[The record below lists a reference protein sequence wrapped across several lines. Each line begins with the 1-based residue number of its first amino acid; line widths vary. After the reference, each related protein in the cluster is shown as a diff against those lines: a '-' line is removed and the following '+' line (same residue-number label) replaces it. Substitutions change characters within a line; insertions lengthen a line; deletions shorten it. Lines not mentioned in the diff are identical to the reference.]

1 MECDTLVGA
10 PLWRRALAMSKF
22 WIELTVHAVLS
33 TIYGFLN
40 IVVAAENTKITLL
53 RVESLSYVII
63 VDTSSLKV
71 RALFAQV

>member
-10 PLWRRALAMSKF
+10 PLWRRVLANL

-33 TIYGFLN
+33 TTYAFLN
-40 IVVAAENTKITLL
+40 AVVAETTRITLL
-53 RVESLSYVII
+53 GVESLSYFII

-71 RALFAQV
+71 RALFAQI